1 MAELGE
7 MLGSILQD
15 EKSMELIQSALQGLT
30 AAPPQESQTESG
42 EEEKIRAVL
51 SALKANKGK
60 EDDRCRLLSALRPFL
75 GGARREKLDK
85 SIGLLRALTVME
97 AMGGNFF
104 V

>member
-1 MAELGE
+1 MAELGD
-7 MLGSILQD
+7 MIDSILKD
-15 EKSMELIQSALQGLT
+15 EKSMEMIQNALQGL
-30 AAPPQESQTESG
+30 AASPPPDLPKSDG
-42 EEEKIRAVL
+42 EEEKIRKVL
-51 SALKANKGK
+51 SAVKANKGK
-60 EDDRCRLLSALRPFL
+60 EDDRCRLLMALRPFL